1 MTLPEVIQDIHALNA
16 ELETFEKKYG
26 VLSEDFYQ
34 LYEAG
39 KLRDEELEEI
49 DDYGAWAASF
59 RIRRRRMELYHQ
71 LLKESLELVSSSN
84 APKTI
89 ALPLALMKAAA

>member
-1 MTLPEVIQDIHALNA
+1 MTLSEVIQDIHALNA

-59 RIRRRRMELYHQ
+59 RIRRRRME
-71 LLKESLELVSSSN
+71 SN
-84 APKTI
+84 PTSNII
-89 ALPLALMKAAA
+89 ASPRRA